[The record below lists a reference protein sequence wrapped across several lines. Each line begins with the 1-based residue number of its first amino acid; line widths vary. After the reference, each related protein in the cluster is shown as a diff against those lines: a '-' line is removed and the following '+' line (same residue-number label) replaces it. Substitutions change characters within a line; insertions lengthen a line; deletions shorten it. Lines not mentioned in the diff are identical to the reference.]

1 MPGAFLPFCPLG
13 YFFSLRLSVEL
24 FLRLFSRP
32 GCSRRHPRPPPRA
45 CGSSAV
51 WHEPRGQGVQGE
63 TPSRPLRRP
72 FTSSP
77 AAPPWGER
85 LRGTDVFWL
94 RRVCVWGG
102 AGLFTAVALLVGP
115 AFNSL
120 TGSDLAGQEQNDF

>member
-24 FLRLFSRP
+24 FLGLFSRP

-45 CGSSAV
+45 YGSSAV

-94 RRVCVWGG
+94 RRVCVGGRDAVSDQTWRVSSPRWPCLWGQPST
-102 AGLFTAVALLVGP
+102 L
-115 AFNSL
+115 
-120 TGSDLAGQEQNDF
+120 